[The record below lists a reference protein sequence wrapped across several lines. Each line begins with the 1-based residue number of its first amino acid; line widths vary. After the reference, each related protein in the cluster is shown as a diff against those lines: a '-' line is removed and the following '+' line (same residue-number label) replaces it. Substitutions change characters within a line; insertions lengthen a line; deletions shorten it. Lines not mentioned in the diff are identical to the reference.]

1 MTQDDNSIAK
11 TPLEENI
18 QPPQD
23 DDSSDDTPLE
33 ENVQLPQ
40 DDDSSDDDTPLEESN
55 QPPQDDSDSSSDEDL
70 SDSSAEELPAEK
82 IRAVLVAFSR
92 DNLEDAIKNLNL
104 DRVNLTLI
112 VADGY
117 RENFFELGDDKI
129 PVATFETIFST
140 VSKYKKFVWL
150 LCDGVNS
157 NNLLKLKKILTT
169 GDVPE
174 KNIVN
179 FNVAPKLS
187 ETWLANLRHIEEHG
201 ADFFVTGNEYAQA
214 GVNLNLIPSGGQ
226 GGVILA
232 DADQTLQQGYLTA
245 KHIFENVAPDTIK
258 FVLIGLMPR
267 SIRYDSATKFLNA
280 HKNLQY
286 DLLFDKL
293 TARDEYIMN
302 LFNDDFQNVFETV
315 TDEQVDV
322 NFDGIR
328 AARKK
333 EVPAKVIAAWQD
345 VAKFFAPDDTENSA
359 QVLKDYVA
367 LKNYINLCIANG
379 AQPIGVI
386 FPFAPAVRKKFDR
399 KILAAF
405 RKMIRRL
412 EVSHGFTCLDMFEF
426 NISYDCFCDTTHLNE
441 TGQSFINSVIS
452 LNLWKMGLI
461 PTEGFCDMNYDYFFR
476 LARRSFKD
484 DYNALMDSILN
495 LSVRRIRRKDKIK
508 IGFLMEN
515 SANWC
520 GDRLYNY
527 FLNDDRFEPT
537 IFLAMRE
544 DDRNEEIEEEFRR
557 GIEQFTARGLN
568 IVGLDGR
575 DAPVPTQDV
584 MFFLKPYIGSFP
596 INAVKFFTLTPKTL
610 ITYIPYAFNS
620 TTNNVFNKPIPL
632 VAWKMFLESMDNIQL
647 FEKKSVIGA
656 PRALYSG
663 YPRLDVFFEQDADFH
678 FDWKMARP
686 DAKKIIWAPH
696 WSIDREILYATFQ
709 WNYKFMY
716 EFAKA
721 HPEISWVVKPHPKL
735 PFSAVS
741 TGIFP
746 SVEAY
751 RDYLQAWDDLPNAQV
766 YTGAYYQ
773 AIFATSDGMIHDCG
787 SFSAE
792 YQYVDKPMIY
802 LTRDTQRHNELGKA
816 ILGVSYLVDGQ
827 DLDAIAATIQ
837 RVIIDGNDYRAADRR
852 EVFDKYLN
860 YPKVNGMLAS
870 EFIYR
875 SVVDEFKEI
884 SDNPE

>member
-1 MTQDDNSIAK
+1 MTHDDKLIDDTPLAENIQPPQDDGSSDDD

-23 DDSSDDTPLE
+23 DSSSDDGTPLAE
-33 ENVQLPQ
+33 
-40 DDDSSDDDTPLEESN
+40 DI
-55 QPPQDDSDSSSDEDL
+55 QPPQDDSDSSSAEDL
-70 SDSSAEELPAEK
+70 SDSSAEELPVKK

-129 PVATFETIFST
+129 PVATFETILST

-201 ADFFVTGNEYAQA
+201 ADFFVTGNEYTQA

-232 DADQTLQQGYLTA
+232 DANQTLQQSYLTA
-245 KHIFENVAPDTIK
+245 KHIFEHVAPDTIK
-258 FVLIGLMPR
+258 FVLIGLMPH
-267 SIRYDSATKFLNA
+267 SIRYDSATNFLNA

-345 VAKFFAPDDTENSA
+345 VAKFFAPDDADNNV
-359 QVLKDYVA
+359 QILKDYVA

-441 TGQSFINSVIS
+441 IGQAYVNSLIA
-452 LNLWKMGLI
+452 LKLWQLDLI
-461 PTEGFCDMNYDYFFR
+461 PTDGFCDMTYDYFNR
-476 LARRSFKD
+476 IARRAPKNE
-484 DYNALMDSILN
+484 YNALIDAVLEASAK
-495 LSVRRIRRKDKIK
+495 RIAAKKKIRVA
-508 IGFLMEN
+508 FLLLE
-515 SANWC
+515 AAQWC
-520 GDRLYNY
+520 GKDLYELFMNDERLETTIFFSLDFHKDMNELV
-527 FLNDDRFEPT
+527 LNDFQRGAEQLRSHGVEFVA
-537 IFLAMRE
+537 I
-544 DDRNEEIEEEFRR
+544 DD
-557 GIEQFTARGLN
+557 
-568 IVGLDGR
+568 
-575 DAPVPTQDV
+575 
-584 MFFLKPYIGSFP
+584 
-596 INAVKFFTLTPKTL
+596 INAEIPEQDIIVYLTPYL
-610 ITYIPYAFNS
+610 GWIPYAFRLKRITAKTLLVHIPYAFDS
-620 TTNNVFNKPIPL
+620 ALHFKPFYSQSIFL
-632 VAWKMFLESMDNIQL
+632 VAWKIFFSSAVTFDVY
-647 FEKKSVIGA
+647 KKYSVIGM
-656 PRALYSG
+656 PRGVYSG
-663 YPRLDVFFEQDADFH
+663 YPRMDVFFKQNVRFT
-678 FDWKMARP
+678 FDWKMAQP

-696 WSIDREILYATFQ
+696 WSIAGIAIIYSTFQ
-709 WNYKFMY
+709 WNFEFMY

-721 HPEISWVVKPHPKL
+721 HPETSWVVKPHPML
-735 PFSAVS
+735 LYSA
-741 TGIFP
+741 IQ
-746 SVEAY
+746 E
-751 RDYLQAWDDLPNAQV
+751 
-766 YTGAYYQ
+766 
-773 AIFATSDGMIHDCG
+773 
-787 SFSAE
+787 
-792 YQYVDKPMIY
+792 
-802 LTRDTQRHNELGKA
+802 
-816 ILGVSYLVDGQ
+816 GV
-827 DLDAIAATIQ
+827 
-837 RVIIDGNDYRAADRR
+837 
-852 EVFDKYLN
+852 F
-860 YPKVNGMLAS
+860 
-870 EFIYR
+870 
-875 SVVDEFKEI
+875 
-884 SDNPE
+884 